1 MVMRSTAMD
10 LLNLLVG
17 DWQVAMHEAWFLDQP
32 DVDDAG
38 TASIEWLGDAF
49 LSFHWRAPVGDTRLV
64 IGRSDAADRY
74 QVLYHDER
82 GTSRVFAMTFDG
94 STWTMVREDPDFHQR
109 WTATVG
115 PGLIE
120 GRWEAS
126 DDAGDTWR
134 TDYRLVLTAG

>member
-64 IGRSDAADRY
+64 IGRSDRRSLPGAVPR
-74 QVLYHDER
+74 R
-82 GTSRVFAMTFDG
+82 TR
-94 STWTMVREDPDFHQR
+94 HQ
-109 WTATVG
+109 
-115 PGLIE
+115 PGL
-120 GRWEAS
+120 R
-126 DDAGDTWR
+126 DD
-134 TDYRLVLTAG
+134 L

>member
-1 MVMRSTAMD
+1 M
-10 LLNLLVG
+10 
-17 DWQVAMHEAWFLDQP
+17 
-32 DVDDAG
+32 
-38 TASIEWLGDAF
+38 
-49 LSFHWRAPVGDTRLV
+49 
-64 IGRSDAADRY
+64 
-74 QVLYHDER
+74 LYHDER